1 MKRKLVLICL
11 CCFVLASFVGC
22 GEKEE
27 EISYTP
33 SKVVA
38 RTGDYYLS
46 IANGLT
52 AGEDDWVI
60 IGLARN
66 GREVPEGLFDRY
78 YGETEQLLI
87 DNNGVLPDAMNSV
100 YARMALTVTAM
111 GKDPGNVGG
120 YDLFA
125 PLNDVAA
132 TESQGLN
139 GASWALIAAKG
150 CGKAVPEEEY
160 LGFILGHQNDD
171 GGFDLVGAGDSDVDL
186 TAMMLQALYFYG
198 GRADVSDAV
207 ERAFQYLSDVQEEDG
222 GFSSFGAP
230 SSESCAQ
237 VLVALSAFEIPLTDE
252 RFVKNGHTV
261 FDALMTYYLRDATF
275 AHSKEL
281 GTGDKMATEQAYYAV
296 VALDRMEKG
305 ETFLYDLTD

>member
-22 GEKEE
+22 GENEE

-46 IANGLT
+46 VADGLT

-160 LGFILGHQNDD
+160 LGFILGSQHED
-171 GGFDLVGAGDSDVDL
+171 GGFALSEGLDSDPDI
-186 TAMMLQALYFYG
+186 TAMMLQALSFFAG
-198 GRADVSDAV
+198 RDDVDGAAGRALN
-207 ERAFQYLSDVQEEDG
+207 YLSGVQFEDG
-222 GFSSFGAP
+222 GFGSMDEP
-230 SSESCAQ
+230 SAESCAQ
-237 VLVALSAFEIPLTDE
+237 VITALAAQNIPVDDE
-252 RFVKNGHTV
+252 RFVKNGNTV
-261 FDALMTYYLRDATF
+261 FDALMTYYLDDATF
-275 AHSKEL
+275 AHSREL